1 MGNLY
6 MVGQV
11 TDLGEFEPLT
21 LDTYKNKGDA
31 EGVRDWCLAKVE
43 VALVMGGDDPW
54 VEIGGRYLAVCSQD
68 PNFEPFVNSVWNTN

>member
-1 MGNLY
+1 

-21 LDTYKNKGDA
+21 LDTYKNKGYA

-43 VALVMGGDDPW
+43 VALVMGEDDPW
-54 VEIGGRYLAVCSQD
+54 VEVGGLYFPVYSQD